1 MKTGSVDKRG
11 QNFDDQVLRGKV
23 SKEKSSPM
31 GVENIQ
37 EICLWKG
44 GKRWDN
50 SCRGHDGVHA
60 DCFKDKEV
68 NIFKYWWKEISPH
81 TNQYDYH
88 QKIYKQ

>member
-31 GVENIQ
+31 SVENIQ

-44 GKRWDN
+44 GKRWDD
-50 SCRGHDGVHA
+50 SWRGRGGVHE
-60 DCFKDKEV
+60 DCFKDKDV
-68 NIFKYWWKEISPH
+68 NIFKYWWKEISRKVKM
-81 TNQYDYH
+81 QL
-88 QKIYKQ
+88 

>member
-31 GVENIQ
+31 SVENIQ

-44 GKRWDN
+44 GKRWDD
-50 SCRGHDGVHA
+50 SWRGHDGVHE
-60 DCFKDKEV
+60 DCFKGKDV
-68 NIFKYWWKEISPH
+68 TYLNIDEKRSTGKWRL
-81 TNQYDYH
+81 QL
-88 QKIYKQ
+88 